1 MKRKPVFLILF
12 GFLVAVALV
21 IMSIE
26 RTLKI
31 EKPEERLSE
40 MFANVADMDPDD
52 SKEKLYKEKLDWDLD
67 LDLDWDLDLD
77 LSLTILVGLSPS
89 QRF

>member
-12 GFLVAVALV
+12 GFLVALV
-21 IMSIE
+21 ILSIE

-31 EKPEERLSE
+31 GKPEERLSE
-40 MFANVADMDPDD
+40 KFANAADMDPDD

-77 LSLTILVGLSPS
+77 LSLTKE
-89 QRF
+89 

>member
-12 GFLVAVALV
+12 GFLVALV
-21 IMSIE
+21 ILSIE
-26 RTLKI
+26 RTQKI

-40 MFANVADMDPDD
+40 KFANAADKDPDD

-77 LSLTILVGLSPS
+77 LSLTKE
-89 QRF
+89 